1 MRESPLASSSGA
13 DIAKPLHSRTT
24 PGRWLPSHTHPA
36 AARYGLLAH
45 RWSPEAVC
53 YWCCPCRV
61 RRRHGLSSLLLSK
74 TRRPPKARGADK
86 HAGIAVDLPS
96 TERMRDSQHLSGR
109 DLNTLVST
117 DQHRIARQHEHDGE
131 SRANPVSGTWHGGD
145 MMQREERIRVD
156 RQNALGLGMANRQVV
171 ADHQAVKPREWQGH
185 GGDGL
190 HGSIEA
196 NAQMRLF
203 ARRGRDRPLEN
214 NRKVRRL
221 LYFHDKDPRIN
232 GVHRA
237 GRHKDS
243 HSRHHLDPVH
253 VTKHPVTVLAV
264 ASAGEFFCVH
274 VRLPPQVHSRTWFAA
289 QHQPR
294 LCLSV
299 GAVQMATRERAVRV
313 SMYG

>member
-61 RRRHGLSSLLLSK
+61 RRRPGLSSLLLSK
-74 TRRPPKARGADK
+74 TRRPAKARGADK
-86 HAGIAVDLPS
+86 HAGIAVDIPS

-117 DQHRIARQHEHDGE
+117 DQRRIARQHEHDGE
-131 SRANPVSGTWHGGD
+131 SGVNPVSGTWHGGD

-156 RQNALGLGMANRQVV
+156 RQNAPGLGMANRQVVALLLSKTRRPPKAGGTDKCAGIAVDLPGTERIRDCQHLSGRDVNPLVSTDQRRIARQHEHDGESRANSLSGTGHGGDVMQREERIRVDRQNALGLGMANRQVV
-171 ADHQAVKPREWQGH
+171 AHHQAVKPRVWQGH
-185 GGDGL
+185 GGDGM
-190 HGSIEA
+190 HGNIEA

-203 ARRGRDRPLEN
+203 AR
-214 NRKVRRL
+214 
-221 LYFHDKDPRIN
+221 
-232 GVHRA
+232 
-237 GRHKDS
+237 
-243 HSRHHLDPVH
+243 
-253 VTKHPVTVLAV
+253 
-264 ASAGEFFCVH
+264 
-274 VRLPPQVHSRTWFAA
+274 
-289 QHQPR
+289 
-294 LCLSV
+294 
-299 GAVQMATRERAVRV
+299 
-313 SMYG
+313 